1 MWEIKDGRE
10 PHWKERKEMCG
21 QRPRKAKKRKK
32 SKAEGLKRRKK
43 KWKHKV
49 LEYAK
54 GIRVKRKMREAQSA
68 WKKK

>member
-1 MWEIKDGRE
+1 MAESHIEK
-10 PHWKERKEMCG
+10 KEKKCVAKG
-21 QRPRKAKKRKK
+21 QEKQKKRKK

-68 WKKK
+68 WEKKSEV